1 MKNTLTYFKN
11 KKGQLIPEIQTSN
24 DPKYARPLGKWGKMA
39 LKYLQETNPIRFME
53 LQMNGTLQEKMHK
66 INDQAA
72 DKFLLIFDQLVEKDP
87 APITEDVLV
96 KTRHLNH
103 LKLQAEE
110 FVRNEIYES
119 LASQIPNDPY

>member
-1 MKNTLTYFKN
+1 LTF
-11 KKGQLIPEIQTSN
+11 I
-24 DPKYARPLGKWGKMA
+24 
-39 LKYLQETNPIRFME
+39 QETNPIRFME
-53 LQMNGTLQEKMHK
+53 LQMNGTLQEKMCK

-72 DKFLLIFDQLVEKDP
+72 DKFLLIFDQLMEKNP

-96 KTRHLNH
+96 KTRHLNQ

-119 LASQIPNDPY
+119 LK